1 MVPTLSQIE
10 AYTTDHLVDAAD
22 HWDSLADRWED
33 AHWQV
38 RDQAHVLDWQGAAAD
53 ALRARTVSDY
63 TVASGQAD
71 QLRRTSRI
79 ARQQAGEL
87 DHLRNSVLYAV
98 QDARNAGFIVGEDF
112 SVTDTRTS
120 CTPAELAARQAQAQ
134 VFAADVRGRAGALVG
149 ADTTVA
155 ADLSSAAAGIGDNSF
170 QI

>member
-1 MVPTLSQIE
+1 MVPTLSQIR

-22 HWDSLADRWED
+22 HWDGLADRWED

-38 RDQAHVLDWQGAAAD
+38 RNQAHGLDWQGAAAD
-53 ALRARTVSDY
+53 ALRARTASDY
-63 TVASGQAD
+63 TVASGHAD
-71 QLRRTSRI
+71 QLRSTSRI

-98 QDARNAGFIVGEDF
+98 EDARNAGFIVGEDL

-120 CTPAELAARQAQAQ
+120 RTAAELAARQAQAQ
-134 VFAADVRGRAGALVG
+134 VLAADIRGRAGALVG
-149 ADTTVA
+149 ADTIVA

>member
-10 AYTTDHLVDAAD
+10 AYATDHLVEAAD
-22 HWDSLADRWED
+22 HWDGLADRWED
-33 AHWQV
+33 AHWKV
-38 RDQAHVLDWQGAAAD
+38 RNQAHVLDWQGAAAD
-53 ALRARTVSDY
+53 ALRARTASDY

-71 QLRRTSRI
+71 LLRSTSRI

-98 QDARNAGFIVGEDF
+98 EDAHNAGFLVGEDF

-120 CTPAELAARQAQAQ
+120 RTAAELTARQAQAQ
-134 VFAADVRGRAGALVG
+134 VFAADIRGRAGALVG

-170 QI
+170 PI